1 MAKMSAPDDLPSN
14 EERPLIPRNVVLGV
28 ILAIVGIGGMLG
40 YRAVSASN
48 QQAASQAFLTENG
61 SKPGVVTLP
70 SGLQYKVLV
79 EGNGPK
85 PLATD
90 TVTVHYRGTLVDGTE
105 FDSSIR
111 RGTPASFQVARVIPG
126 WTEALQHMP
135 VGSKWELYIPSDLA
149 YGPRG
154 SAPMI
159 PPMATLI
166 FEVELLGIGE
176 GKQK

>member
-1 MAKMSAPDDLPSN
+1 MAKMSAPDDLPTD
-14 EERPLIPRNVVLGV
+14 EDRPIVPRNAVIVV
-28 ILAIVGIGGMLG
+28 ILAIVGIGGLMS
-40 YRAVSASN
+40 YRAVSASK
-48 QQAASQAFLTENG
+48 QQAASLAFLAENQ

-79 EGNGPK
+79 EGAGPK

-105 FDSSIR
+105 FDSSLR
-111 RGTPASFQVARVIPG
+111 RGTPASFQVARVILG
-126 WTEALQHMP
+126 WTEGLQQMP

-154 SAPMI
+154 FAPTI

-166 FEVELLGIGE
+166 FEVELLGIGD